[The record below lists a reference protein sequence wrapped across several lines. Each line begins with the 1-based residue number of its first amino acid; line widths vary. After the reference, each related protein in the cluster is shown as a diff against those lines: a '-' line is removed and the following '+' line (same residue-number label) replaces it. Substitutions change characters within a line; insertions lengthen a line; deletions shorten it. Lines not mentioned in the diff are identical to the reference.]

1 MDLANSHVDTWRRS
15 VLRKLLWA
23 GAAGLLM
30 LPAVAMRFTSEVDWT
45 LSDFVFAGVLI
56 GAAASA
62 VEVGMRLS
70 GDWYFRLGVLAA
82 TGGAFLTV
90 WVNAAVGMI
99 GSEANVVNL
108 LYLGVVLTALV
119 GSILARFRAA
129 GMARAMFA
137 ALFLHVGIGI
147 AALVVDLGDTPA
159 RVIGVTAVFALPW
172 LLAGALLRAAA
183 GPRAGAAA

>member
-1 MDLANSHVDTWRRS
+1 M
-15 VLRKLLWA
+15 LRKLLWA

-30 LPAVAMRFTSEVDWT
+30 LPAVAMRFTTEVEWT
-45 LSDFVFAGVLI
+45 LSDFVFMGVLLT
-56 GAAASA
+56 AAASA

-70 GDWYFRLGVLAA
+70 GDWYYRLGVLAA
-82 TGGAFLTV
+82 VGGSFLTV

-99 GSEANVVNL
+99 GSEDEAVNL
-108 LYLGVVLTALV
+108 AYLGVILVALV

-137 ALFLHVGIGI
+137 ALALHVGIGI
-147 AALVVDLGDTPA
+147 AALVLDLGDIPA
-159 RVIGVTAVFALPW
+159 RVIGVTAVFSTPW

-183 GPRAGAAA
+183 QPAREGSAA